1 MYIRLNGFQTI
12 LGNPPLDLFPK
23 LQLLKTFFVADSVNT
38 FPRACRLH
46 SVTSGLQASYIQA
59 TAKGVLFQIR
69 MIIPFAILCF
79 PSVFALFSHDLHNKR
94 HNNTYFWPFL
104 SAKCFRGYLLASQGS
119 RARINAVLPLLI
131 ISVCRRL
138 HFFFWSVTIKAN
150 SLSPSTIPTS

>member
-1 MYIRLNGFQTI
+1 MACAFSE
-12 LGNPPLDLFPK
+12 
-23 LQLLKTFFVADSVNT
+23 LQVGYK
-38 FPRACRLH
+38 R
-46 SVTSGLQASYIQA
+46 VTSKA
-59 TAKGVLFQIR
+59 TAKGFLFQIR

-104 SAKCFRGYLLASQGS
+104 SAKCFSGYLLASQGS

-131 ISVCRRL
+131 ISVCRRFA
-138 HFFFWSVTIKAN
+138 FFFWSVTIKAN